1 MPKEPRV
8 TAKEIVAVLE
18 KCGFVFSRQSGSH
31 MIYKNSYGKRVTI
44 PYHRSKIL
52 HPKVLR
58 SIMKDAEISLEQLL
72 KLL

>member
-8 TAKEIVAVLE
+8 TAKEIITVLE

-31 MIYKNSYGKRVTI
+31 MIYKNDKGKRVTI
-44 PYHRSKIL
+44 PYHGSKTL

-58 SIMKDAEISLEQLL
+58 SITKDADLSIDGLIELL
-72 KLL
+72 